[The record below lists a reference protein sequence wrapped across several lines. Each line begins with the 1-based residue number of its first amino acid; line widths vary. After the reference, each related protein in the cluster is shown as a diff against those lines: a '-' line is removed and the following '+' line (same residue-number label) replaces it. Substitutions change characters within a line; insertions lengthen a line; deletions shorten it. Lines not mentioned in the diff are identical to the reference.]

1 MPPQANIANR
11 ARLHAHLLIL
21 TIFCVLAAC
30 ASQADLHEA
39 GSAEAAAAI
48 AITKP
53 AESRLRRDSIAR
65 IPTLKVF
72 GNVAIESY
80 VDARCG
86 YRDDVTTVLC
96 LNVAGH
102 LNADDADR
110 VREGDTLGMTVR
122 TRDTSAREAVG
133 RVHGDAVAHA
143 EVTALPRE
151 AGNCRGACATRIELV
166 RSR

>member
-1 MPPQANIANR
+1 MHPKANIAKR
-11 ARLHAHLLIL
+11 ARLHAHLLII
-21 TIFCVLAAC
+21 TICCALAAC
-30 ASQADLHEA
+30 TSRADVHEA
-39 GSAEAAAAI
+39 VSAEAAPAI
-48 AITKP
+48 AIMER
-53 AESRLRRDSIAR
+53 AEPRLRRDSVAR
-65 IPTLKVF
+65 IPKLRMF
-72 GNVAIESY
+72 GNVAIKSSL
-80 VDARCG
+80 DARCG

-143 EVTALPRE
+143 EVAALPRE
-151 AGNCRGACATRIELV
+151 AGSCRGACATRIELV
-166 RSR
+166 RAR